1 MKEFLSIGELA
12 KIFDMDVQLL
22 RHYDAKGLLV
32 PQVRNSE
39 NSRRFY
45 HFDQVYPLAT
55 IRYLRRLGY
64 PLAQIRDF
72 LHNNALRD
80 NLEMLSEQAEK
91 LRRQCDELNAT
102 IQIIQQK
109 VEFIDREQSSS
120 QRGKFSVRT
129 FPRRAFLHIGDEIN
143 LFTHELFY
151 FYPTVGFYRG
161 ERKWFGALLY
171 KDTPVQE
178 YHFPELMAEQA
189 LSYLPA
195 GEYLCGYHYGPYLT
209 IQDSI
214 DRLFEEANR
223 RELRVD
229 DCVITPNIVDQC
241 CEGHPENYITG
252 LEVRILPEE
261 GIAAEEHLMPG
272 PVG

>member
-1 MKEFLSIGELA
+1 MLTLQPIMVLGSSLFFCFRSFSDVPTKPIDSAGENLGGFMKEFLSIGELA

-64 PLAQIRDF
+64 PLARIRDF

-120 QRGKFSVRT
+120 QRGKFST
-129 FPRRAFLHIGDEIN
+129 FWLWIMWIS
-143 LFTHELFY
+143 T
-151 FYPTVGFYRG
+151 
-161 ERKWFGALLY
+161 
-171 KDTPVQE
+171 
-178 YHFPELMAEQA
+178 
-189 LSYLPA
+189 
-195 GEYLCGYHYGPYLT
+195 
-209 IQDSI
+209 
-214 DRLFEEANR
+214 
-223 RELRVD
+223 
-229 DCVITPNIVDQC
+229 
-241 CEGHPENYITG
+241 
-252 LEVRILPEE
+252 
-261 GIAAEEHLMPG
+261 
-272 PVG
+272 

>member
-109 VEFIDREQSSS
+109 VEFIDREQSSAREES
-120 QRGKFSVRT
+120 
-129 FPRRAFLHIGDEIN
+129 FPSGRFRAAPFCTLAM
-143 LFTHELFY
+143 
-151 FYPTVGFYRG
+151 R
-161 ERKWFGALLY
+161 
-171 KDTPVQE
+171 
-178 YHFPELMAEQA
+178 
-189 LSYLPA
+189 
-195 GEYLCGYHYGPYLT
+195 
-209 IQDSI
+209 SI
-214 DRLFEEANR
+214 SSRMSFF
-223 RELRVD
+223 
-229 DCVITPNIVDQC
+229 IF
-241 CEGHPENYITG
+241 
-252 LEVRILPEE
+252 ILPSAFTAVSAN
-261 GIAAEEHLMPG
+261 GSALCFTKTP
-272 PVG
+272 PCRNTVSPS

>member
-120 QRGKFSVRT
+120 QRGKFST
-129 FPRRAFLHIGDEIN
+129 FWLWIMWISYFPRRDSPISTTFPAPMVIN
-143 LFTHELFY
+143 RSPF
-151 FYPTVGFYRG
+151 
-161 ERKWFGALLY
+161 
-171 KDTPVQE
+171 
-178 YHFPELMAEQA
+178 
-189 LSYLPA
+189 
-195 GEYLCGYHYGPYLT
+195 
-209 IQDSI
+209 IQFFNKNFSI
-214 DRLFEEANR
+214 SSK
-223 RELRVD
+223 
-229 DCVITPNIVDQC
+229 
-241 CEGHPENYITG
+241 EGK
-252 LEVRILPEE
+252 
-261 GIAAEEHLMPG
+261 
-272 PVG
+272 

>member
-64 PLAQIRDF
+64 PLARIRDF

-120 QRGKFSVRT
+120 QRGKFST
-129 FPRRAFLHIGDEIN
+129 FWLWIMWI
-143 LFTHELFY
+143 
-151 FYPTVGFYRG
+151 
-161 ERKWFGALLY
+161 
-171 KDTPVQE
+171 
-178 YHFPELMAEQA
+178 
-189 LSYLPA
+189 SYLESRFSPIFTTSPA
-195 GEYLCGYHYGPYLT
+195 P
-209 IQDSI
+209 I
-214 DRLFEEANR
+214 
-223 RELRVD
+223 
-229 DCVITPNIVDQC
+229 VINTSPF
-241 CEGHPENYITG
+241 
-252 LEVRILPEE
+252 
-261 GIAAEEHLMPG
+261 
-272 PVG
+272 

>member
-171 KDTPVQE
+171 EDTPVQE
-178 YHFPELMAEQA
+178 YRSR
-189 LSYLPA
+189 LSPIFLRA
-195 GEYLCGYHYGPYLT
+195 
-209 IQDSI
+209 SI
-214 DRLFEEANR
+214 SAAIITDRISRFR
-223 RELRVD
+223 
-229 DCVITPNIVDQC
+229 TPLIVFS
-241 CEGHPENYITG
+241 
-252 LEVRILPEE
+252 RKR
-261 GIAAEEHLMPG
+261 AARSCAWMTA
-272 PVG
+272 